1 MTKTPAAAASRATKP
16 VAARLVTALGGRR
29 PTGGGQVDQGLGQ
42 GMEMALSLVVFLGIG
57 WALDAWLDTRPIF
70 TIALVVFAA
79 LGQGVKM
86 WFVYDARM
94 KRLEAERRAATTAHN
109 APVAPSEQA
118 RGDQGPNG

>member
-1 MTKTPAAAASRATKP
+1 MTDTPAAAASRANKP

-29 PTGGGQVDQGLGQ
+29 PTGGGQVDSGLGQ
-42 GMEMALSLVVFLGIG
+42 GMEMALTLAVFLGLG
-57 WALDAWLDTRPIF
+57 WVLDAWLDTRPIF

-94 KRLEAERRAATTAHN
+94 QRLEAERRAATTAHN
-109 APVAPSEQA
+109 AAATPADTP
-118 RGDQGPNG
+118 DQGRSE